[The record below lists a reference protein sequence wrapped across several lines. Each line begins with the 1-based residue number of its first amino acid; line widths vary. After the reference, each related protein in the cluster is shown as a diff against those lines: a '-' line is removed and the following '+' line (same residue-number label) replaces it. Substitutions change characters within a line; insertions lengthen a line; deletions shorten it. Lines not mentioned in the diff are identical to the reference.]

1 MRVTAALAAGML
13 ALGVAIGAAIG
24 PAPDASFA
32 GASEI
37 SKLIPALAATVASS
51 AAHRAAAT
59 TNTAT
64 TATAPP
70 PAQAQPTPA
79 ANPASSAASVSS
91 PASGAS
97 GTAKAT
103 QPKSPSSSP
112 KPASGEGEGGAQ
124 AKLPPVTSVWIITL
138 SGSTFSQALAQ
149 PAAAPY
155 ITSQL
160 VPAGT
165 LLSEW
170 SAIDAS
176 SLAAETPLLTGE
188 PPQLLDT
195 IVQPPCPEGTAGEGC
210 KPETAGALT
219 AADGFLK
226 QTIPTITST
235 AAYRERGLIA
245 ITFGAVGNATAG
257 GLPAGA
263 TTATLSAEPPAGALL
278 ISPHVKKGVRS
289 SRAYNPTSPVR
300 SLEALLR

>member
-13 ALGVAIGAAIG
+13 GLGVAIGAAIG

-32 GASEI
+32 GSSEI
-37 SKLIPALAATVASS
+37 AKLIPTLAATVASS
-51 AAHRAAAT
+51 AAHRSAPAPTPTAAAT
-59 TNTAT
+59 
-64 TATAPP
+64 P

-79 ANPASSAASVSS
+79 AKPASSLASS
-91 PASGAS
+91 PTS
-97 GTAKAT
+97 GTGATAEAT
-103 QPKSPSSSP
+103 QPKSPSSSTP
-112 KPASGEGEGGAQ
+112 SSGEGEGTQQ

-138 SGSTFSQALAQ
+138 SGGTFSQILAQ

-155 ITSQL
+155 TTAKL
-160 VPAGT
+160 LPAGT

-176 SLAAETPLLTGE
+176 SLAAETPLLTGK

-195 IVQPPCPEGTAGEGC
+195 IVQPPCPEGPTGEGC

-219 AADGFLK
+219 AADDFLK
-226 QTIPTITST
+226 QTVPTITST

-245 ITFGAVGNATAG
+245 ITFGAVGNATAS
-257 GLPAGA
+257 GLPAGTA
-263 TTATLSAEPPAGALL
+263 TATLSAEPPAGALL
-278 ISPHVKKGVRS
+278 ISPHVEKGARS

-300 SLEALLR
+300 SLEALLH

>member
-51 AAHRAAAT
+51 AAHRAAAP
-59 TNTAT
+59 T
-64 TATAPP
+64 TATATPP
-70 PAQAQPTPA
+70 SAQAQPTPA
-79 ANPASSAASVSS
+79 AKPASSAASPSN
-91 PASGAS
+91 AGTGA
-97 GTAKAT
+97 TAKAT
-103 QPKSPSSSP
+103 QPKSPSSSAP
-112 KPASGEGEGGAQ
+112 SSGEGEGAQQ
-124 AKLPPVTSVWIITL
+124 AKLPPVTSIWLITL
-138 SGSTFSQALAQ
+138 SGGTFSQILAQ

-155 ITSQL
+155 VTAQL
-160 VPAGT
+160 LPAGT

-176 SLAAETPLLTGE
+176 SLAAETPLLTGK

-195 IVQPPCPEGTAGEGC
+195 IVQPPCPEGAAGEGC
-210 KPETAGALT
+210 KPETAGALA
-219 AADGFLK
+219 AADEFLK
-226 QTIPTITST
+226 QTVPTITST

-245 ITFGAVGNATAG
+245 ITFGAVGNATAS

-263 TTATLSAEPPAGALL
+263 STATLSAEPPAGVLL

-289 SRAYNPTSPVR
+289 SRAYDPTSPVR
-300 SLEALLR
+300 SLEALLH

>member
-32 GASEI
+32 GASEV
-37 SKLIPALAATVASS
+37 SKLIPSLAAIAAGS
-51 AAHRAAAT
+51 AAHHST
-59 TNTAT
+59 PAT

-70 PAQAQPTPA
+70 PVQAQPTPA
-79 ANPASSAASVSS
+79 ANPASSAASASS

-103 QPKSPSSSP
+103 QPKSPSSSQ
-112 KPASGEGEGGAQ
+112 PASGEGGAQ
-124 AKLPPVTSVWIITL
+124 AKLPPVTSIWLITL

-160 VPAGT
+160 VPSGT

-170 SAIDAS
+170 SAIDGS

-245 ITFGAVGNATAG
+245 ITFGAVGNAPAS

-263 TTATLSAEPPAGALL
+263 ATATLSAEPPAGVLL

-300 SLEALLR
+300 SLEALLH